1 MGTFPVKVDIPEH
14 PDLCTIDVGPLNFDM
29 ANAFTDFYKRAYKSS
44 ESLGESISETV
55 TKMNKFFN
63 GEGVKS
69 DMKKS
74 TETELNCEV
83 DRIIFNPP
91 ATIVFWKDGSKTV
104 VKCHGDQTFN
114 PYYGFC
120 AALAKHIYKSNSA
133 VNRMVDK
140 YVSEMT
146 HDSLVKY
153 SDSYMKDNKKTN
165 GNGYVGVITNEDK
178 SQTVN
183 SLQYDHNLGRYCEN
197 CKYVNTFALEYPCN
211 KCTHNSYNKTQ
222 MSYWASDSEKE
233 DKKVETGNT
242 NGDNIEK
249 TSKKNSRNVKSID
262 DDYIIGRFCNTCKYQ
277 NCHDSSCPCCECIH
291 TGKDTGISYWTE
303 KERIIHGN

>member
-1 MGTFPVKVDIPEH
+1 MGTFPVIVDIQFEEYPVSKGLLGVKVE
-14 PDLCTIDVGPLNFDM
+14 PPKF
-29 ANAFTDFYKRAYKSS
+29 NAAYALTDFYKRSWKVTTD
-44 ESLGESISETV
+44 LGKCVHETMA
-55 TKMNKFFN
+55 KMNKAL
-63 GEGVKS
+63 EGVKS

-74 TETELNCEV
+74 TEMELNCEV
-83 DRIIFNPP
+83 NRIIFNPP

-153 SDSYMKDNKKTN
+153 SDSYMEDSKKTN
-165 GNGYVGVITNEDK
+165 DDGYVGVITNEDK

-211 KCTHNSYNKTQ
+211 KCTHNNYNETQ
-222 MSYWASDSEKE
+222 MSYWASDSEKKN
-233 DKKVETGNT
+233 KKVDIGDT

-249 TSKKNSRNVKSID
+249 TPKKNSRNVKSID

-277 NCHDSSCPCCECIH
+277 YCNDSSCPCLECIH
-291 TGKDTGISYWTE
+291 TGKDTGISYWTK
-303 KERIIHGN
+303 KEDK

>member
-1 MGTFPVKVDIPEH
+1 MGTFPVKVDIPASK
-14 PDLCTIDVGPLNFDM
+14 DLCTIDVGPLNFDM
-29 ANAFTDFYKRAYKSS
+29 ANAFTDIYK
-44 ESLGESISETV
+44 I
-55 TKMNKFFN
+55 N

-74 TETELNCEV
+74 TEAELYATGVFVSEVLEKTKKINCEV
-83 DRIIFNPP
+83 DRIIFNQP

-146 HDSLVKY
+146 KGTS
-153 SDSYMKDNKKTN
+153 KKVNAGDTD
-165 GNGYVGVITNEDK
+165 GDGYVGVITNEDK

-183 SLQYDHNLGRYCEN
+183 SLQYDHNLVRICNN
-197 CKYVNTFALEYPCN
+197 CKYKSVSTWEYPCSVCCHVNLSTN
-211 KCTHNSYNKTQ
+211 KSLWKPN
-222 MSYWASDSEKE
+222 DSKKE
-233 DKKVETGNT
+233 DK
-242 NGDNIEK
+242 
-249 TSKKNSRNVKSID
+249 
-262 DDYIIGRFCNTCKYQ
+262 
-277 NCHDSSCPCCECIH
+277 
-291 TGKDTGISYWTE
+291 
-303 KERIIHGN
+303 

>member
-1 MGTFPVKVDIPEH
+1 MGTLI
-14 PDLCTIDVGPLNFDM
+14 IDKSDTAKFLDTYIEPPKINM
-29 ANAFTDFYKRAYKSS
+29 ANAFTDFQKRSYILAAA
-44 ESLGESISETV
+44 LGKSISET
-55 TKMNKFFN
+55 TAKMNKAL
-63 GEGVKS
+63 EGVKI

-83 DRIIFNPP
+83 NRIIFNPP

-133 VNRMVDK
+133 VNRIVDK

-146 HDSLVKY
+146 KGTS
-153 SDSYMKDNKKTN
+153 KKVDVGDTY
-165 GNGYVGVITNEDK
+165 GDGYVGVITNEDK

-183 SLQYDHNLGRYCEN
+183 SLQCDHNLGRYCEN

-211 KCTHNSYNKTQ
+211 KCVHNSYNETQ
-222 MSYWASDSEKE
+222 MSYWASDSEKKN
-233 DKKVETGNT
+233 KKVDIGDT
-242 NGDNIEK
+242 NGDKIEK
-249 TSKKNSRNVKSID
+249 TPKKNSRNVKSLD

-277 NCHDSSCPCCECIH
+277 YCNDSSCPCLECIH

-303 KERIIHGN
+303 QEDK